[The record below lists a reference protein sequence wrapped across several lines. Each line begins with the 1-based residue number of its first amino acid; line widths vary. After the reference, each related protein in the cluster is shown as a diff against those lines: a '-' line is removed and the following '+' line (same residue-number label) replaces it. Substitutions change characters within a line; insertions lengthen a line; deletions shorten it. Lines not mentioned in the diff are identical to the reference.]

1 MQEDQSALIEW
12 LEQPETHGV
21 AGPVTRIDT
30 HAAVVFL
37 AGDRAYKLKR
47 PIRLSYLDYS
57 SIEQRHAGC
66 LTELRVNRRAAP
78 SLYLDVVPVTAE
90 DGGFALGGEGE
101 PIDWLVVMRR
111 FPQENLFSNLADTGA
126 LYRSLTIRLADR
138 IADYHDSAPIR
149 PEYGG
154 RDGLSFVIESN
165 DVSMRENSGGLLPRK
180 EAAALSDASRAA
192 LGDLGPLLE
201 ARRAA
206 GRVRRCHGDLHLAN
220 LCLLNGRP
228 TLFDAIEFSE
238 RIGSIDLLYDLA
250 FLVMDMEHRGLRPL
264 ANLVL
269 GRYLAMTEDHY
280 GLPALPLFLSVRAAV
295 RCHVSALAAARQSGP
310 EKRERKAAEALAYL
324 ALARHCL
331 ETRPATLIAVGG
343 LSGTGKTTLARS
355 LAPRYGAVPGA
366 LHLRSDEIRK
376 RLLGAKPETRLP
388 ADAYRPDVTQ
398 RVYRHIEGQAA
409 IALAAGRTV
418 VADAV
423 YAAPAERLALEA
435 VAKRAKVPF
444 AGLWLEAPQRIA
456 AERIEVRKSDAS
468 DATPAV
474 LEAQI
479 MLDTGAIGWSRIEAG
494 GEPDQSADA
503 AADVLAAAGFK
514 PDDWSDGSR

>member
-1 MQEDQSALIEW
+1 MQDDQSALTEW
-12 LEQPETHGV
+12 LERPETHGV

-30 HAAVVFL
+30 HIATVFL

-47 PIRLSYLDYS
+47 PVRLSYLDFS
-57 SIEQRHAGC
+57 SVEQRHAAC

-90 DGGFALGGEGE
+90 SGGFALGGESD

-111 FPQENLFSNLADTGA
+111 FPQESLLSNLAESGA
-126 LYRSLTIRLADR
+126 LDRPLTILLADR

-165 DVSMRENSGGLLPRK
+165 DVSMRENSGGLLPR
-180 EAAALSDASRAA
+180 EEVAALSDASRAA
-192 LGDLGPLLE
+192 LEELGPLLE

-250 FLVMDMEHRGLRPL
+250 FLVMDLEHRGLRSL

-295 RCHVSALAAARQSGP
+295 RCHVSALAAARQAGP
-310 EKRERKAAEALAYL
+310 EERERKAGEARAYL
-324 ALARHCL
+324 ALARRCL
-331 ETRPATLIAVGG
+331 DTRPAALIAVGG
-343 LSGTGKTTLARS
+343 LSGTGKTTLART

-388 ADAYRPDVTQ
+388 ADAYRPDVTL
-398 RVYRHIEGQAA
+398 RVYRHLEDQAA

-423 YAAPAERLALEA
+423 FAMPTERNALEA
-435 VAKRAKVPF
+435 AAKRAKTPF
-444 AGLWLEAPQRIA
+444 AGLWLEAPNQVA
-456 AERIEVRKSDAS
+456 AERIEARKSDAS

-474 LEAQI
+474 LEAQS

-494 GEPDQSADA
+494 GDPDQSAA
-503 AADVLAAAGFK
+503 AAEDVLTAAGFK
-514 PDDWSDGSR
+514 PDDWTDGS